1 MNFLQAKEILL
12 QLNPDLNDN
21 PGVYFFIRTDEYG
34 IKHAYIGQSI
44 HILTRLYEH
53 LNGFSSHIDLSIR
66 KYGLFK
72 PDNTTGWRVGFLN
85 LPVNQL
91 DNAEKHYIKLYANKG
106 YQLKNSSLGGSGANK
121 SSGSLS
127 ETPRRGYREGVFQGR
142 RQLAKELLGIYNK
155 HLVISVKPEKEGNKI
170 SEKQLDKFMNLLS
183 GLSSEKQS
191 DSYYSHSSDTT

>member
-1 MNFLQAKEILL
+1 MNFLQAKKILL
-12 QLNPDLNDN
+12 QLNPDLNDKS
-21 PGVYFFIRTDEYG
+21 GIYFFIRTDEFG

-66 KYGLFK
+66 KHGLFK

-85 LPVNQL
+85 LPVSQL
-91 DNAEKHYIKLYANKG
+91 DTAEKYYIKLYANKG
-106 YQLKNSSLGGSGANK
+106 YQLKNTSLGGSGANK

-127 ETPRRGYREGVFQGR
+127 ETPRKGYREGVLQGK
-142 RQLAKELLGIYNK
+142 RQLAKELFGIYNK
-155 HLVISVKPEKEGNKI
+155 HLAISVKPEKAGNKI

-183 GLSSEKQS
+183 ELSSE
-191 DSYYSHSSDTT
+191 DRNTYGCSSE